1 MELSLINSSWSR
13 IVFWNTDPR
22 LYTCAKPAKPA
33 KLQCKHPMQCI
44 GTNTSPR
51 ATRAGGAAGQ
61 SKYRIKNK
69 KMKNKRQGKET
80 PGTNERR
87 RRRKKRKKKK
97 KKKKKL
103 VTSPGSTKHGRVVNR
118 RAGITSAKGQP
129 VESTST
135 REKIRA
141 HNMPRD
147 KSV

>member
-97 KKKKKL
+97 KKKKKIGYL
-103 VTSPGSTKHGRVVNR
+103 PWFHEAWESCQSASRNNFCK
-118 RAGITSAKGQP
+118 RATCRKYIYEGKDTGA
-129 VESTST
+129 
-135 REKIRA
+135 
-141 HNMPRD
+141 
-147 KSV
+147 